1 MHFKRFRSR
10 KLLLILAFLFDIY
23 SISNYKIKDFD
34 IPDVKEHSQ
43 QTQAH
48 SDVLWV
54 VDDRSGR

>member
-1 MHFKRFRSR
+1 M
-10 KLLLILAFLFDIY
+10 ILAFLFDIY